1 MFYVLAEEEERA
13 PVFPLLLIDVAVDV
27 SVIATPTPNKRV
39 TVSDFRRY
47 SAECRN
53 E

>member
-1 MFYVLAEEEERA
+1 VEEEEERA

-27 SVIATPTPNKRV
+27 SVIATPTPNKV
-39 TVSDFRRY
+39 GSPYPTSGGTRR
-47 SAECRN
+47 CRN